1 MVTCTYTSWP
11 TSRQHPPAMRARS
24 RSLLLAGLLLA
35 ALCGVQHAAAARS
48 TSSSTRTLQQA
59 EPASGKM
66 PMGVKKPKPLSAT
79 EVMAMAAATGALL
92 PACVPKYVSDLV
104 IPPPMP
110 VTTQPLPEVGG

>member
-1 MVTCTYTSWP
+1 
-11 TSRQHPPAMRARS
+11 MRARS

-35 ALCGVQHAAAARS
+35 ALCSVQHAAAARS
-48 TSSSTRTLQQA
+48 TSGARTLKQA
-59 EPASGKM
+59 EPTGAKL
-66 PMGVKKPKPLSAT
+66 PMGVKKQKPMSAS

-110 VTTQPLPEVGG
+110 VTTQPLTEVRGWVDGWVGGWVRYIGGWVGE